1 MGKAKKEQV
10 SALLHIASDTDG
22 IAGKLSLK
30 REVGLIGAISLN
42 AGLIISSGIFMSPGA
57 SLLILAICGV
67 ISMLG
72 ALSFVELGTVIK
84 ESEYILRNF
93 GPVPAFL
100 FCWTYVF
107 VIKPSSIAASSLIT
121 INCLNVKFATC
132 IQIVFTS
139 FKLLSLLTIV
149 RGGVVLPVGGH
160 TTNFQNAFEGTK
172 AVFGPVALAFC
183 QGFWS
188 YDGWNNLNYI
198 TEEIKQPEVTLLI
211 CLPMM
216 TVLYLLVNV
225 SYLAAMIPTVAFFLF
240 LLDILSMTHIDR
252 LTPSA
257 SLIFTAFISLIML
270 IPRDFLNI
278 INYVRFVHH
287 FDFLVLC
294 EKYIF
299 FVFLFNTFDFKPIDL
314 LSTHFDCTFTPSKL
328 PPTILSVTLTNSNVT
343 VMTISQFINSTTTTR
358 FHL

>member
-72 ALSFVELGTVIK
+72 ALSFVELGTYCCIV
-84 ESEYILRNF
+84 SEF
-93 GPVPAFL
+93 SPV
-100 FCWTYVF
+100 FC
-107 VIKPSSIAASSLIT
+107 IT

-198 TEEIKQPEVTLLI
+198 TEEIKQPEVSMRINILRSTK
-211 CLPMM
+211 PR
-216 TVLYLLVNV
+216 
-225 SYLAAMIPTVAFFLF
+225 FFLF

-287 FDFLVLC
+287 FDFLVLYQWHVGSLLSL
-294 EKYIF
+294 KLLF
-299 FVFLFNTFDFKPIDL
+299 FAPLQVPILIPIVMLLVAVGLVVVLLINSPQVKHLYVSAFILSGLLIYVPFIHFKLGAGLASNLTVFLQL
-314 LSTHFDCTFTPSKL
+314 LLDVSPTHTSLD
-328 PPTILSVTLTNSNVT
+328 
-343 VMTISQFINSTTTTR
+343 
-358 FHL
+358 